1 MSLKNDFKD
10 FSTSNNANVVNQE
23 KYEKILSLYS
33 EFLPDNVPT
42 HLLNKVLRRSSTIVS
57 VVANFITTQSGDR
70 VLDNGDITKLNT
82 QLNRELEQ
90 KIITKIYNYALEKL
104 KNIADIPNKNVLVKN
119 RSLLEKLIPVGVSPL
134 WPTDIPPNG
143 G

>member
-33 EFLPDNVPT
+33 GFLPDNVPT

-70 VLDNGDITKLNT
+70 VLDNRDITKLNT

-90 KIITKIYNYALEKL
+90 KIITKISNYTLEKS

-119 RSLLEKLIPVGVSPL
+119 RNLLEKLILVGV
-134 WPTDIPPNG
+134 PPP
-143 G
+143 

>member
-1 MSLKNDFKD
+1 MNPKNDFKD
-10 FSTSNNANVVNQE
+10 FPTSNNANVVNQE

-33 EFLPDNVPT
+33 GFLPDNVPS
-42 HLLNKVLRRSSTIVS
+42 HLLNKALRRSSTIVS

-90 KIITKIYNYALEKL
+90 KIITKISNYTFEKSQ
-104 KNIADIPNKNVLVKN
+104 NIADIPNKNVLVKN
-119 RSLLEKLIPVGVSPL
+119 RNLLEKLIPVG
-134 WPTDIPPNG
+134 IPPI
-143 G
+143 